1 MTLTSRLT
9 HRALEDVTVT
19 ICLGRSA
26 ASVSATPTG
35 DRRPAGHV
43 APEGVVDGHV
53 GGGTFEFDPNTKV
66 LRWHLASL
74 TATERAPTLT
84 GSFVS

>member
-1 MTLTSRLT
+1 M
-9 HRALEDVTVT
+9 T
-19 ICLGRSA
+19 ICLGRSTV
-26 ASVSATPTG
+26 SVSATQTG

-43 APEGVVDGHV
+43 APEGIVDGHV
-53 GGGTFEFDPNTKV
+53 GGGTFDFDPNTHT

-74 TATERAPTLT
+74 TATERSPTLT